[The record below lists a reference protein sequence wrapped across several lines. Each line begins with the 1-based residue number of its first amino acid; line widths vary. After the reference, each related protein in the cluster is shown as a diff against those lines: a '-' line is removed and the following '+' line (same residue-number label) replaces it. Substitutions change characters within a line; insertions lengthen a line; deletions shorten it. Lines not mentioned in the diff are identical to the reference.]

1 MVVVVTAK
9 TLPPENRSRINSAP
23 VKSFLDSLALTRY
36 SLSILLVLLSLA
48 YGGEASSEVFESAN
62 FAIELSEN
70 WDGTPQEIME
80 DTVLFYSLPDLSAQ
94 VCLIIRVQKEPEL
107 DTLGLLEA
115 TKATIKEKLP
125 ETRFLLEREVEQDG
139 ARWSEL
145 IYTYSGMEFL
155 QLVTIRN
162 GYSYVFTAT
171 TLQALFGN
179 RLPELRQIF
188 STWHFR

>member
-1 MVVVVTAK
+1 MRK
-9 TLPPENRSRINSAP
+9 TLPPENRSRSNSAP

-36 SLSILLVLLSLA
+36 SLSSLLVLLSLA
-48 YGGEASSEVFESAN
+48 YGGQASSEVFESAN
-62 FAIELSEN
+62 FRIELSEN

-80 DTVLFYSLPDLSAQ
+80 DTVLFYSLPDLGPQ
-94 VCLIIRVQKEPEL
+94 VCLIIRVQKESEL

-115 TKATIKEKLP
+115 TKAIIKEELP

>member
-9 TLPPENRSRINSAP
+9 SLPPENRSNGAP

-36 SLSILLVLLSLA
+36 SLSILLVILSLA

-62 FAIELSEN
+62 FTIELSEN

-80 DTVLFYSLPDLSAQ
+80 DTVLFYSLPYLDPQ
-94 VCLIIRVQKEPEL
+94 VCLIIRVQKESEL

-115 TKATIKEKLP
+115 TKAAIKEELP

-171 TLQALFGN
+171 TLEALFGN